1 MPLED
6 EDNIRR
12 TINDLVRNKPNIA
25 GIDLKK
31 MDKSTCGMAPPTH
44 FKMNSFTAP
53 F

>member
-1 MPLED
+1 MPIED

-12 TINDLVRNKPNIA
+12 TITDLVRNKPNIA

-31 MDKSTCGMAPPTH
+31 MDKSTCGMSPPTH
-44 FKMNSFTAP
+44 FKLNTFTAP